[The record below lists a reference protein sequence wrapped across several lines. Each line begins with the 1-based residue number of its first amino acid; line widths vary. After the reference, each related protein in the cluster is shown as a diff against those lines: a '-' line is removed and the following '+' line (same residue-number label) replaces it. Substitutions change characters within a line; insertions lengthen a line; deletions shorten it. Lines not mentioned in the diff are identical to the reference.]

1 MKIRKN
7 DTVIVITGKDKGKEA
22 KVVRA
27 LPKEG
32 KVIVD
37 GVNVKKKSQKARKSG
52 AKGQI
57 IDKPMPIDVS
67 NVMLLDPKSK
77 KRTRT
82 GFDIKDGKKT
92 RIARKSGSAI

>member
-32 KVIVD
+32 KIIVD
-37 GVNVKKKSQKARKSG
+37 GVNVKKKSQRARKSG

-77 KRTRT
+77 KRTRA
-82 GFDIKDGKKT
+82 GFDIKAGKKT
-92 RIARKSGSAI
+92 RVAKKSGSAI